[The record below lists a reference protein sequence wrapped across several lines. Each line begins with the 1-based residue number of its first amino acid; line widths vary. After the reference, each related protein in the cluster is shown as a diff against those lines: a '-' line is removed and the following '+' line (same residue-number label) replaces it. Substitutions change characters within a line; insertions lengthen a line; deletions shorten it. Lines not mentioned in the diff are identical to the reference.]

1 MKPVESE
8 SRFFDKEDEF
18 ETYISRNYNWII
30 SYSKFG
36 TKTKVKS
43 VKTLVDHFNIAQVG
57 VSILAMSKRIMNE
70 VMCLAEDTGLDL
82 YYQDTDSIHIK
93 DKDIKTLSNAFTDK
107 YGRELIGKNMGQFHS
122 DFDIKGCDNIYARRS
137 IFLSKKSYIDELVGI
152 NEKGEEVIDY
162 HIRMKGI
169 PNTCLH
175 YASKKG
181 GFANIFDM
189 YVALY
194 NGKSIEVDLTNDGEK
209 TNFKYN
215 PDYSCETLS
224 IFKRTMCF

>member
-8 SRFFDKEDEF
+8 SRFFDNDKDF
-18 ETYISRNYNWII
+18 DVFLSRQYNWIT

-70 VMCLAEDTGLDL
+70 VMCLAEDNGLDIF
-82 YYQDTDSIHIK
+82 YQDTDSMHIK
-93 DKDIKTLSNAFTDK
+93 DKDIQTLSDAFMVK
-107 YGRELIGKNMGQFHS
+107 YQRELIGKNMGQFHS
-122 DFDIKGCDNIYARRS
+122 DFDIKGCENIIARRS
-137 IFLSKKSYIDELVGI
+137 IFLGKKSYIDELVGT
-152 NEKGEEVIDY
+152 NEKGEEVVDY

-169 PNTCLH
+169 PNSCLH
-175 YASKKG
+175 YASKKN

-189 YVALY
+189 Y
-194 NGKSIEVDLTNDGEK
+194 IEVDLTNNGEK
-209 TNFKYN
+209 ANFKYN